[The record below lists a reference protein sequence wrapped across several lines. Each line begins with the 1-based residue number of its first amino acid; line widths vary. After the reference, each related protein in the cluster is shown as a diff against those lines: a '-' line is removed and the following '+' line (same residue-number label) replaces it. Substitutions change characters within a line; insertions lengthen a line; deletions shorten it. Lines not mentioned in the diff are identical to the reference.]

1 MWKAFIIPLFGLM
14 TIQLSPAGDDWQFM
28 KQTGFGE
35 LQEILMAI
43 FSSRI
48 KS

>member
-1 MWKAFIIPLFGLM
+1 MWKAFFIPLFGLL
-14 TIQLSPAGDDWQFM
+14 TIPLIPAGDDWQFM

-35 LQEILMAI
+35 LQEILMAK